1 MDYNIGDVVY
11 VEDLINDEI
20 IYYGTVRLIEED
32 NEIPGLFW
40 LYIRA
45 NDEELNVN
53 IDQRIGE
60 YFVIIEDCNSRV
72 NKVNM

>member
-1 MDYNIGDVVY
+1 MNYNIGDI
-11 VEDLINDEI
+11 VEIIDAINDDVV
-20 IYYGTVRLIEED
+20 YYGTVRLIEED

-60 YFVIIEDCNSRV
+60 YFIIIEDCNSRI